1 MYDYLRLG
9 ASKGMKLLKSTATVG
24 GATILSRILGF
35 VRDVV
40 LAKMFGASGE
50 TDAFFLAFRIPNF
63 MRRLFAEGSF
73 SLAFVPVLSEYKA
86 VGDREALRDLI
97 DHVTG
102 TLAAILLLIT
112 AVGIFAAPLVLSVF
126 APGWLAEDRPEFNL
140 SAGMLRITFPYIL
153 FISLTALAGG
163 ILNTFERFLI
173 PALTPVLLNL
183 SLIAAALLLTDH
195 LAVPVTALAWGV
207 LLAGFAQLLLQ
218 IPALMRLGLMP
229 RPRWGWRHSGVRRI
243 LKLMIPTLFGSSVA
257 QVNLL
262 FDSIIATFLVTG
274 SVSWLYYSDRLLE
287 FPLGVFGIALATVIL
302 PNLSQKHANASTAE
316 FSATLDWALRLALII
331 TVPAAVGLVILAQPI
346 LITLFQYDAFHAD
359 DVRMSAYSLVAYSA
373 GLPAFIAV
381 KVLAPG
387 YYARQDTKTPVK
399 IAIAAMATNMLL
411 NLVFVGLLLHK
422 DFEGPHAGLA
432 LASSVA
438 AYLNAFLLY
447 RGLRKRAVYKPEKG
461 WISLWASVILACST
475 MAALL
480 IFMTQ
485 DIESWLQAAAT
496 LRVKNLALII
506 AFGVILYVFTSM
518 LTGLKKH
525 HLVRGAK

>member
-1 MYDYLRLG
+1 
-9 ASKGMKLLKSTATVG
+9 MKLLKSTATVG

-86 VGDREALRDLI
+86 KEDRRALRDLI

-102 TLAAILLLIT
+102 TLAAILLVLVS
-112 AVGIFAAPLVLSVF
+112 VGIIAAPLVLSIF
-126 APGWLAEDRPEFNL
+126 APGWLVDGRSQFDL
-140 SAGMLRITFPYIL
+140 SAGMLRITFPYIML
-153 FISLTALAGG
+153 ISMTALAGG
-163 ILNTFERFLI
+163 ILNTFERFLV
-173 PALTPVLLNL
+173 PALTPILLNL
-183 SLIAAALLLTDH
+183 SLISAALLLSGH

-207 LLAGFAQLLLQ
+207 LAAGFAQLLIQ
-218 IPALMRLGLMP
+218 IPALIRLGLMP

-243 LKLMIPTLFGSSVA
+243 MKLMIPTLFGSSVA

-287 FPLGVFGIALATVIL
+287 FPLGVLGIALATVIL
-302 PNLSQKHANASTAE
+302 PNLSQKHATASTAE
-316 FSATLDWALRLALII
+316 FSATLDWALRLAVII
-331 TVPAAVGLVILAQPI
+331 TVPAAVGLVALAEPI
-346 LITLFQYDAFHAD
+346 LITLFQYDAFQPD
-359 DVRMSAYSLVAYSA
+359 DVRMSAYSLIAYSA

-399 IAIAAMATNMLL
+399 IAIAAMVTNMFL
-411 NLVFVGLLLHK
+411 NLLFVGLLLFRG
-422 DFEGPHAGLA
+422 FEGPHAGLA
-432 LASSVA
+432 LASSA
-438 AYLNAFLLY
+438 SAYLNATLLY
-447 RGLRKRAVYKPEKG
+447 FGLRKRGVYTFGDG
-461 WISLWASVILACST
+461 WIRLWIAVIMGCVA
-475 MAALL
+475 MGALL
-480 IFMTQ
+480 QFMTH
-485 DIESWLQAAAT
+485 DIQSWLQASAS
-496 LRVKNLALII
+496 LRIKNLVLSIL
-506 AFGVILYVFTSM
+506 FGVIVYIFTCM
-518 LTGLKKH
+518 VAGVKTH
-525 HLVRGAK
+525 DLVRGAK